1 MITLTRPWRAAAVL
15 GLLICLLILLAWSG
29 TRNPRSGR
37 PADSYATLAGRDT
50 WLDEAR
56 PDQNL
61 NGDSQLVV
69 GRDGDPVAERQALV
83 WFDVSAVPPGSVVTQ
98 ATLTLYQ
105 ESADGAALYD
115 VMPRIVLAPW
125 SEGDVTWEGRPAAAG
140 IGDAPLGLTL
150 ATGSA
155 SWDVTHA
162 VQAWVSGVHANYG
175 LLLAGDGSTIGRHR
189 FISRTDPEWGPRLLI
204 QTGPAPT
211 ATEAGSPVPSATAL
225 PTTATAT
232 ATAPTVTATAP
243 TATLTPSATMP
254 AGTTTTPSATA
265 TGGTPVTA
273 TPSATLTGGTPAS
286 ATPSATASGT
296 ASATWTASAT
306 TTAGTPAT
314 AVSPTLTRTATATT
328 TPGVS
333 ATFTA
338 TATRTRTR
346 TPTATGSLPATNTP
360 GPSQSATPSATATAS
375 RTVRPSN
382 TPGGPTSTPVGTVD
396 PQQIALERLRA
407 DSTEPL
413 EIRIVGTVPRWVRGR
428 VAVDVGEAGPVDQ
441 ALAFIEA
448 YRDLYLLPDPQADL
462 FVRRVSADGR
472 QVFFG
477 QHRAGVPVAS
487 AELVVFLDGP
497 DVLGSAGDFLQGP
510 LPAGTPLLT
519 SQRAVTRVLA
529 QAPGAGAALLG
540 EPRLVYFGGRLV
552 DSLDRETYLAW
563 QVALQGNQDDVP
575 SAWVYWIDALDGTLL
590 FRVETQN
597 PVATRDAEV
606 RDAGSGTLLDGGC
619 WDPPEANGDVVVY
632 DRNGPVPGADSN
644 ADADLAWDSLNRVL
658 GFFLHHFGRR
668 ALDDAGGHIKVL
680 VHEPT
685 AGGDAVYLNRCEEL
699 RFDDGQPVLDV
710 LAHEY
715 SHGVIRW
722 TADLEPHDQP
732 GALAESYADVL
743 AALVDDDDWTI
754 GEDTPGGVKRS
765 LQNPAEHGQP
775 DHMFGRYDTLTQG
788 LQLPPAEPWRG
799 RDNDWGD
806 VHFNSGILNRA
817 SYAMAEGGFWN
828 FIAVSGIG
836 RPKVRQLYYDV
847 VAKRLFRL
855 ARFADA
861 KDATVAQ
868 AREYVA
874 AGRYGFTTA
883 DVCGILNAY
892 AAVGLAYEDANCD
905 GFEEVPAPD
914 TDGDSRIDLDDNCEF
929 VFNPDQH
936 DEDADYAGD
945 ACDLDMDNDTVR
957 NAADNC
963 PLVPNFDQADEDD
976 DDVGD
981 VCDDDDADKVVNFR
995 DNCPLAAN
1003 TDQRDTDGDG
1013 QGDACDVDRDADNR
1027 LNAADN
1033 CPLLPNFNQADRDN
1047 DRVGDL
1053 CDNCADAAN
1062 QDQHD
1067 SDGDGLGDACDSD
1080 DDDDGV
1086 ADADDNCVLVG
1097 NLNQADLDD
1106 NGTGLACDPPEA
1118 AMMHDDAG
1126 LSGLIAFPPGGGALR
1141 LPFDPCAA
1149 CADWVPE
1156 NYEVIVRLNMG
1167 EELVARIVDDE
1178 GRQYA
1183 WSAPDSEHELRFRPS
1198 SDFHYRDGAGSPVV
1212 RARHFFI
1219 ELVPSD
1225 DVPAGREFAAEIH
1238 IGSEIYVATP
1248 RIFLPFVAQDR

>member
-1 MITLTRPWRAAAVL
+1 MNTLTRPWRAAAVL
-15 GLLICLLILLAWSG
+15 GLLVCLIALLAWSG
-29 TRNPRSGR
+29 ASSPRAGR
-37 PADSYATLAGRDT
+37 PADSYDLPAGRDT

-56 PDQNL
+56 PEQNL

-69 GRDGDPVAERQALV
+69 GRDGDPAAERQLLT
-83 WFDVSAVPPGSVVTQ
+83 WFDVSSVPPGSVVTQ

-105 ESADGAALYD
+105 ESAEGAVPYD
-115 VMPRIVLAPW
+115 VLPRIVMAPW
-125 SEGDVTWEGRPAAAG
+125 SEGDVTWDARPPAAG
-140 IGDAPLGLTL
+140 IGDPPVGLSLGS
-150 ATGSA
+150 GSV

-162 VQAWVSGVHANYG
+162 VQAWVSGVHANHG
-175 LLLAGDGSTIGRHR
+175 LLLAGDGSSVGRHR
-189 FISRTDPEWGPRLLI
+189 FVSRTDPEWGPRLVI

-211 ATEAGSPVPSATAL
+211 ATEPASPEPSATSL
-225 PTTATAT
+225 PVTST
-232 ATAPTVTATAP
+232 PTATAP
-243 TATLTPSATMP
+243 TATATRTATVP
-254 AGTTTTPSATA
+254 AGTTTTPTNTPIGATPATATSSATA
-265 TGGTPVTA
+265 SRTA
-273 TPSATLTGGTPAS
+273 TAS
-286 ATPSATASGT
+286 ATPGTPATQV
-296 ASATWTASAT
+296 SAT
-306 TTAGTPAT
+306 TTRTPT
-314 AVSPTLTRTATATT
+314 VTS
-328 TPGVS
+328 TPGVG
-333 ATFTA
+333 TTV
-338 TATRTRTR
+338 TPTRTSTRTR
-346 TPTATGSLPATNTP
+346 TPTATATGSAPATHTP
-360 GPSQSATPSATATAS
+360 APSQSATATATATAS

-396 PQQIALERLRA
+396 PQQVALERLRA
-407 DSTEPL
+407 DSSEPL
-413 EIRIVGTVPRWVRGR
+413 EVRIVGTVPRWVRGR
-428 VAVDVGEAGPVDQ
+428 VSVDVGESGPVAQ
-441 ALAFIEA
+441 AIAFLEA
-448 YRDLYLLPDPQADL
+448 YRDLYMLPDPQADL
-462 FVRRVSADGR
+462 YVRRVSADGR

-477 QHRAGVPVAS
+477 QHRNGVPVAS
-487 AELVVFLDGP
+487 AELVVFLDGA
-497 DVLGSAGDFLQGP
+497 DVRGSAGDFLQGP
-510 LPAGTPLLT
+510 LPDGTPLLT

-529 QAPGAGAALLG
+529 QAPGSGASVLG

-552 DSLDRETYLAW
+552 DSLDRDTYLAW
-563 QVALQGNQDDVP
+563 QVALQGSQDDVP

-597 PVATRDAEV
+597 PLDAKRDAEV
-606 RDAGSGTLLDGGC
+606 RDAGNGTLLDGGC
-619 WDPPEANGDVVVY
+619 WDPPEANGDLVVF
-632 DRNGPVPGADSN
+632 DSGGRLPGAAAN

-658 GFFLHHFGRR
+658 GFFLHHFRRR
-668 ALDDAGGHIKVL
+668 ALDDTGGHIKVL

-685 AGGDAVYLNRCEEL
+685 AAGDAVYLNRCEEL
-699 RFDDGQPVLDV
+699 RFDDGQPTLDV

-765 LQNPAEHGQP
+765 LANPAERGQP

-788 LQLPPAEPWRG
+788 VQMPPAEPWRD

-806 VHFNSGILNRA
+806 VHFNSGIMNRA
-817 SYAMAEGGFWN
+817 AYAMAEGGFWH

-874 AGRYGFTTA
+874 AERYGFTTA

-892 AAVGLAYEDANCD
+892 AAVGLAFEDSNCD
-905 GFEEVPAPD
+905 GFEDVPAPD

-945 ACDLDMDNDTVR
+945 ACDLDMDNDTVL

-976 DDVGD
+976 DGAGD
-981 VCDDDDADKVVNFR
+981 VCDDDDADKVVSFR
-995 DNCPLAAN
+995 DNCPAVAN

-1013 QGDACDVDRDADNR
+1013 LGDACDPDRDADNR
-1027 LNAADN
+1027 ANAADN
-1033 CPLLPNFNQADRDN
+1033 CPLVPNFNQADRDN

-1062 QDQHD
+1062 QDQQD
-1067 SDGDGLGDACDSD
+1067 TDGDGLGDACDD
-1080 DDDDGV
+1080 DDDGDGV
-1086 ADADDNCVLVG
+1086 ADADDNCALVG
-1097 NLNQADLDD
+1097 NVNQADLDD
-1106 NGTGLACDPPEA
+1106 NGSGLACDAPEA
-1118 AMMHDDAG
+1118 AMMHANDG

-1141 LPFDPCAA
+1141 LPFDPCAV

-1156 NYEVIVRLNMG
+1156 NYEVTVRLNMG

-1183 WSAPDSEHELRFRPS
+1183 WSAPDSEHALRFRPG
-1198 SDFHYRDGAGSPVV
+1198 SDFHYRDGSGGPVV

-1225 DVPAGREFAAEIH
+1225 EVPAGREFAAEIH
-1238 IGSEIYVATP
+1238 IGSEIYVAMP
-1248 RIFLPFVAQDR
+1248 RIFLPFVAQDGVEEEVLR